1 MRALRARFLLWSTWE
16 DPAESE
22 RYIRW
27 THECRE
33 AIRPFLTESS
43 YGNYVSDEGDPFA
56 RAAYGANYERLVA
69 LKNKYDPTNL
79 FRMNHNIQ
87 PAARTTASTP

>member
-1 MRALRARFLLWSTWE
+1 VSFNFLLWSTWE

-22 RYIRW
+22 RNIRW
-27 THECRE
+27 TRECWE
-33 AIRPFLTESS
+33 AMRPFLTESS

-69 LKNKYDPTNL
+69 LKNKIRPDESFP
-79 FRMNHNIQ
+79 HEPQ
-87 PAARTTASTP
+87 HPARSAHDG